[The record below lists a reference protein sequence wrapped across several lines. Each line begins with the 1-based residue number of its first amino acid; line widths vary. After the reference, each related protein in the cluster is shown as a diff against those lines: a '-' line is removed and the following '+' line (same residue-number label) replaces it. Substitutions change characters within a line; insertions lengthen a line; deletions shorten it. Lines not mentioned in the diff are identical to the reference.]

1 MNYLKQ
7 MVLICMANDYA
18 NSIFLLCDGVCAV
31 VSSPPL
37 PAPVPGAA
45 TIDGMICP

>member
-7 MVLICMANDYA
+7 MVLICMTNDYA
-18 NSIFLLCDGVCAV
+18 YSICLLCDGVGAV
-31 VSSPPL
+31 VSSQPL

>member
-18 NSIFLLCDGVCAV
+18 NSICLLCDGVGAV
-31 VSSPPL
+31 VSSPPF

>member
-1 MNYLKQ
+1 MYYLKQ
-7 MVLICMANDYA
+7 MVLICMAYDYA
-18 NSIFLLCDGVCAV
+18 YSIFLLCDGVGAV
-31 VSSPPL
+31 VSSQPL